1 MSKNLLIVE
10 SPSKARTIKKYL
22 GRDFQILAS
31 VGHIRDLP
39 VKEIGVDIQRN
50 FKPKYVTIKG
60 KTRIIQQLRTAAKN
74 ASSVYLA
81 TDPDREGEAIAWHIA
96 SVLKVSNEKE
106 LKRVLF
112 NEITKSGIKY
122 GIEHPRRI
130 DTNLVNAQQARRI
143 LDRIFG
149 YQVSPFLWR
158 ILYSGLSAGRVQTVA
173 VRLIC
178 ERQEEIDS
186 FITKEY
192 WEIEADLKTPGDEIF
207 TAKCIKIN
215 GKKINIP
222 DNKSIKEHIDVLKK
236 SEFFVK
242 SITVKEKKK
251 SPSPPF
257 TTSTFQQEATRRF
270 RFSPKKTM
278 QIAQQLY
285 EGVDINGEPIG
296 LITYMRTDS
305 VRISTEA
312 ISSVRDFITNQ
323 YGSGY
328 IPLKPKYFKSGKR
341 KVQDAHEGIR
351 PTRFDLSPALIAKNL
366 SSDQKKVY
374 TLIWN
379 RFVASQMS
387 SAIYKQMII
396 DVGADKYL
404 FRALGSDLIFD
415 GFLRIWREGKK
426 EEEKKKKSNLPV
438 NIKEQD
444 RLTLVELKPEQKF
457 TEPLPRYTEGTI
469 IKELDNLGIGRPS
482 TYASIVTTIVQRK
495 YVGREKGTLYPT
507 DLGKTVNRILVSGM
521 SGIFNVRFTAEME
534 EQLDYIESGSKDWL
548 NVVRQF
554 YQPFRKSLDAMD
566 ARRKEIKE
574 KLQVKTDEK
583 CELCGSPMLIKW
595 SQNGRFLA
603 CSSFPKCR
611 NTRPIHGEKV
621 VREGSKKC
629 PNCGSPMV
637 VREGRYGKFWACTKY
652 PQCKKTLP
660 YSTGILCP
668 ETDCTGEIV
677 EKRTKKGKIFYGCSR
692 YPDCKFATW
701 NEPINKECPSCGYP
715 IIERKVTR
723 NGGTIIFCPKCKTEF
738 SNDE

>member
-22 GRDFQILAS
+22 GRDFQVLAS

-60 KTRIIQQLRTAAKN
+60 KTRIIQQLRTASKN
-74 ASSVYLA
+74 AYRIYLA

-112 NEITKSGIKY
+112 NEITKSGVKY

-149 YQVSPFLWR
+149 YQVSPFLWKV
-158 ILYSGLSAGRVQTVA
+158 LYGGLSAGRVQTVA

-178 ERQEEIDS
+178 ERQEEIDI
-186 FITKEY
+186 FIPKEY
-192 WEIEADLKTPGDEIF
+192 WEIEADLKTPGDEVF

-222 DNKSIKEHIDVLKK
+222 DEKSVKEHIDILKK

-242 SITVKEKKK
+242 SITVKDKKK
-251 SPSPPF
+251 FPSPPF

-285 EGVDINGEPIG
+285 EGIDIDGEPVG

-312 ISSVRDFITNQ
+312 ISSVRNLITGK
-323 YGSGY
+323 YGTEY
-328 IPLKPKYFKSGKR
+328 IPEKPRYFKTTK
-341 KVQDAHEGIR
+341 KNIQDAHEGIR
-351 PTRFDLSPALIAKNL
+351 PTRFDLSPALITRHL

-374 TLIWN
+374 MLIWN
-379 RFVASQMS
+379 RFVACQMS
-387 SAIYKQMII
+387 PSVYKQKII
-396 DVGADKYL
+396 DVEAGKYL
-404 FRALGSDLIFD
+404 FRVSGSDLIFD
-415 GFLRIWREGKK
+415 GFLRVWREGKK
-426 EEEKKKKSNLPV
+426 EEEKKNNLPV
-438 NIKEQD
+438 NIREQD
-444 RLTLVELKPEQKF
+444 KLTLIELKPEQNF
-457 TEPLPRYTEGTI
+457 TQPPPRYTEGTL
-469 IKELDNLGIGRPS
+469 IKELDSLGIGRPS
-482 TYASIVTTIVQRK
+482 TYATIISTIIQRK
-495 YVGREKGTLYPT
+495 YIGREKGTLYPT
-507 DLGKTVNRILVSGM
+507 DLGKTVNNILLSGM
-521 SGIFNVRFTAEME
+521 SDIFNVKFTAKME
-534 EQLDYIESGSKDWL
+534 EQLDHIESGSKDWL
-548 NVVRQF
+548 NVVKQF
-554 YQPFRKSLDAMD
+554 YQPFRKSLDRMD
-566 ARRKEIKE
+566 ARRKDIKE
-574 KLQVKTDEK
+574 RLQVKTDEK
-583 CELCGSPMLIKW
+583 CELCGSPMVIKW
-595 SQNGRFLA
+595 SKNGRFLA
-603 CSSFPKCR
+603 CSAFPKCK
-611 NTRPIHGEKV
+611 NTRPLHTEKV
-621 VREGSKKC
+621 SQKGLKTC
-629 PNCGSPMV
+629 PNCGSIMIV
-637 VREGRYGKFWACTKY
+637 KEGRYGKFWACSKY
-652 PQCKKTLP
+652 PECKTTLP
-660 YSTGILCP
+660 YTTGIPCP

-677 EKRTKKGKIFYGCSR
+677 ERRTKKGKIFYGCSR

-715 IIERKVTR
+715 IIEKKETR
-723 NGGTIIFCPKCKTEF
+723 SQGIVIFCPKCKNEF
-738 SNDE
+738 TDEE